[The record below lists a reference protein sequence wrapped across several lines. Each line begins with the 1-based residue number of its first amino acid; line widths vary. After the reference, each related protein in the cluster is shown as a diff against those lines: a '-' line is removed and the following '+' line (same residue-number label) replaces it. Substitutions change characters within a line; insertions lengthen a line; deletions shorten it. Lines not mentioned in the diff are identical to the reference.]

1 MSHHPTRLSLESTL
15 EQMRNAILEAIP
27 GAIVEVNGGGGH
39 FTISVVSDVF
49 EGKNTLNRQRLVYG
63 AITPLMHGDDAP
75 VHAVDQMVTKTP
87 SE

>member
-27 GAIVEVNGGGGH
+27 DAVVEVDGGGGH
-39 FTISVVSDVF
+39 FTISVISDVF
-49 EGKNTLNRQRLVYG
+49 EGKNTLNRQRLVYS

-75 VHAVDQMVTKTP
+75 VHAVDRMVTKTP